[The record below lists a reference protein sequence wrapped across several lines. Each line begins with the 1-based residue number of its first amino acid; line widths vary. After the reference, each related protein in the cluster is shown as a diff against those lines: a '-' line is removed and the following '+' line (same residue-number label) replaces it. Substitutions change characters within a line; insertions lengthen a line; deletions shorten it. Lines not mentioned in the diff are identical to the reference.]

1 MPNGQ
6 QRSERLSF
14 LPSRLSGREIPLPTL
29 RFASEE
35 LDGCFKYE
43 RKMDSV
49 RVSGPQ
55 YGAAA
60 PIPQRAYEHED
71 YMLSAF
77 SSPPT

>member
-6 QRSERLSF
+6 QRSARLSF

-49 RVSGPQ
+49 RVCGPHAHRLRQ
-55 YGAAA
+55 GVPTAQKLV
-60 PIPQRAYEHED
+60 PIERI
-71 YMLSAF
+71 
-77 SSPPT
+77 